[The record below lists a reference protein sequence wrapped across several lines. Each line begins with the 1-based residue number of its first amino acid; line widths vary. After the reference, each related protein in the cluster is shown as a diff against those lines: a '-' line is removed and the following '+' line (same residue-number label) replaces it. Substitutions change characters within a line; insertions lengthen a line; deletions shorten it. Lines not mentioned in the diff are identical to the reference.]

1 MAELHFCNVCD
12 ASVPLADIE
21 SGSAVRAG
29 DRCICP
35 GCRDLLDTQSTA
47 SGPMGLVG
55 TVLAVLALFASVWV
69 WWDRGEK
76 HDNFR
81 TEVQAAFTTQKTG
94 YDNKLDNKLGEIREL
109 IDQES
114 GLTATQL
121 STISD
126 RLAVLS
132 QDAEK
137 QFEELRTQT
146 EQFAQF
152 AMEME
157 SQGKRL
163 GQAEASVQV
172 LGERQR
178 EQRGAQ
184 ETLRDQIDLLGV
196 QLREMAERGPASS
209 GAAEEAFAPK
219 ITGLLRQL
227 QSDDQDQRLDAL
239 EKLSGQNDD
248 RLIPHLIPL
257 LTDPYEFNRFYAAKT
272 MGDWRAK
279 SSVPHL
285 IESLLDESSFVRQA
299 AATSLRQITSQNFGY
314 DYQAEEA
321 SRQKAYESW
330 KTWWSTNGKS
340 FLDS

>member
-1 MAELHFCNVCD
+1 MEPP
-12 ASVPLADIE
+12 S
-21 SGSAVRAG
+21 S
-29 DRCICP
+29 
-35 GCRDLLDTQSTA
+35 A

-55 TVLAVLALFASVWV
+55 TVLAILALVAAVWV
-69 WWDRGEK
+69 WWDQGK
-76 HDNFR
+76 KQQGFR
-81 TEVQAAFTTQKTG
+81 EEVQAAFTTQREG
-94 YDNKLDNKLGEIREL
+94 YDSKLDVKLGQIREL
-109 IDQES
+109 LDQES
-114 GLTATQL
+114 GLTSTQL
-121 STISD
+121 ATISD
-126 RLAVLS
+126 RLATLG

-152 AMEME
+152 ALEME
-157 SQGKRL
+157 SLGKRL
-163 GQAEASVQV
+163 GQAEASLQV

-227 QSDDQDQRLDAL
+227 QSDDEDSRLDAL

-279 SSVPHL
+279 ISVPHL
-285 IESLLDESSFVRQA
+285 VESLLDEIAFVRQA
-299 AATSLRQITSQNFGY
+299 AAQSLRQITSQNFSY
-314 DYQAEEA
+314 DYQADEEA
-321 SRQKAYESW
+321 RKASYESW
-330 KTWWSTNGKS
+330 KTWWSTNGKT
-340 FLDS
+340 FLGS

>member
-12 ASVPLADIE
+12 SSVPLADIE
-21 SGSAVRAG
+21 SGAALRAG

-35 GCRDLLDTQSTA
+35 NCRDLMDTQTTA
-47 SGPMGLVG
+47 AGPMGLVG
-55 TVLAVLALFASVWV
+55 TVLAILALVAAVWV
-69 WWDRGEK
+69 WWDQGKKQES
-76 HDNFR
+76 FR
-81 TEVQAAFTTQKTG
+81 LEVQESFSIQGKG
-94 YDNKLDNKLGEIREL
+94 YDNKLDHKISQIREL
-109 IDQES
+109 LDQES
-114 GLTATQL
+114 GLTSTQL
-121 STISD
+121 ATISD
-126 RLAVLS
+126 RLAMLG

-152 AMEME
+152 ALEME
-157 SQGKRL
+157 SLGKRL
-163 GQAEASVQV
+163 GQAEASLQV

-227 QSDDQDQRLDAL
+227 QSDDEDERLDAL

-279 SSVPHL
+279 NAVPHL
-285 IESLLDESSFVRQA
+285 IESLLDEIAFVRQA
-299 AATSLRQITSQNFGY
+299 AAQSLRQITSQNFGY
-314 DYQAEEA
+314 DYQAEEDARKA
-321 SRQKAYESW
+321 SYESW
-330 KTWWSTNGKS
+330 KTWWSTNGKT
-340 FLDS
+340 FLGS

>member
-21 SGSAVRAG
+21 SGAALRAG

-35 GCRDLLDTQSTA
+35 GCRDLMETQTTA
-47 SGPMGLVG
+47 AGPMGLVG
-55 TVLAVLALFASVWV
+55 TVLAVLALVAAAWV
-69 WWDRGEK
+69 WWDQGQKQET
-76 HDNFR
+76 FR
-81 TEVQAAFTTQKTG
+81 DEVQTAFTTQATG
-94 YDNKLDNKLGEIREL
+94 YDNKLDSKLGEIREL
-109 IDQES
+109 LDQES
-114 GLTATQL
+114 GLTSTQL
-121 STISD
+121 ATISD
-126 RLAVLS
+126 RLATLG

-146 EQFAQF
+146 DQFAQF
-152 AMEME
+152 ALEME
-157 SQGKRL
+157 SLGKRL
-163 GQAEASVQV
+163 GQAEASLQV

-196 QLREMAERGPASS
+196 QLREMAERGPANT

-219 ITGLLRQL
+219 VTALLRQL
-227 QSDDQDQRLDAL
+227 QSDDEDERLDAL

-285 IESLLDESSFVRQA
+285 IESLLDEIAFVRQA
-299 AATSLRQITSQNFGY
+299 AAQSLRQITGQNFSY
-314 DYQAEEA
+314 DYQAEEEA
-321 SRQKAYESW
+321 RKTAYESW
-330 KTWWSTNGKS
+330 KTWWSTNGKT
-340 FLDS
+340 FLGS